1 MLAIVEVSLAAA
13 RERSKVGT
21 AMADITA
28 MIPETKRISINVN
41 PSQARALKE
50 EESVAR
56 SGVDTI
62 GVLEHIGPSIST
74 LIGSPATRRKG
85 HQ

>member
-1 MLAIVEVSLAAA
+1 
-13 RERSKVGT
+13 
-21 AMADITA
+21 

-41 PSQARALKE
+41 PSQARARALKE